1 MRKMESY
8 TYMRWKKMWRLWKH
22 HKLDSPLEEL
32 VTYDNYMAHGHLCYF
47 EHLKD
52 NSLIERH
59 MLVLKE
65 YIPESFYNN
74 LNKAYMIYKDIQLK
88 SEYKEF
94 TDFDLEEIFME
105 VDEWYYEDSY
115 EILKI
120 IMTELQG
127 YHKIKIHDFFERQ
140 KVIRKVKLRKN
151 NPPSFG

>member
-1 MRKMESY
+1 
-8 TYMRWKKMWRLWKH
+8 
-22 HKLDSPLEEL
+22 
-32 VTYDNYMAHGHLCYF
+32 MAHGHLCYF

-74 LNKAYMIYKDIQLK
+74 LNKAYIIYKDIQLK
-88 SEYKEF
+88 REYKEF

-120 IMTELQG
+120 IMAELQD
-127 YHKIKIHDFFERQ
+127 YHKIKIYNFRERREVL
-140 KVIRKVKLRKN
+140 KKFYKN
-151 NPPSFG
+151 LK